1 MLLLVHCLAPCLAMT
16 VTNIST
22 DQSALLALKAHISSD
37 PNKVLLNNWT
47 TGSSVCNWIGVI
59 CNTRHKRVAA
69 LNIPDMGLIGT
80 IPPHLGN
87 LSFLVRLDI
96 ANNSFHGDL
105 PKELANLR
113 RLELFDVRFN
123 NFGTISQEITNL
135 HRMEILEME
144 HNQLTGSIPIS
155 IFNISSLQVI
165 AFTGNGLSGNLP
177 ANMCHRHLP
186 KLKFI
191 YLSRNQF
198 DGQIPSGLSECSQL
212 QELSLSFNK
221 FRGPI
226 PAEIGN
232 LTMLKK
238 LYLGRNNF
246 KGSIPQEIGELH
258 SLELLDLSFNSL
270 IGPIP
275 SNIFN
280 ISTLQVLGL
289 VDNHLSGYLPSS
301 IGNWLPNVEGL
312 YLALNKLTGI
322 IPDSIS
328 NASKLISL
336 DVAMNSFTGVIP
348 DTIGNLKFIQ
358 LFNIGGN
365 NLTSKSSMPQDNF
378 LTSLIKCKQL
388 RILLIEE
395 NPLNVILPI
404 TIGNLSYL
412 ESFDASNCKITSSIP
427 EGIGDLSNL
436 VTIKLR
442 DNDLSG
448 EIPTKVGELW
458 KLQYLDLSGNKL
470 QPSIPSNLCN
480 LRNLAFLFLSRNKLS
495 GPLPTCL
502 GNLSFL
508 RSLQVDS
515 NGLTSTIPLTLW
527 NLKDLLVLNLSSN
540 TLSGALSSE
549 IEKLNV
555 VTQIDLSRNQL
566 SGPIPKSIGSL
577 ISLEFLDLSQNNFS
591 DVIPKSLEQ
600 LSYRKYLDLS
610 SNMLEG
616 EIPEGGPFVNFTARS
631 FLWNKALCG
640 MRRFQVQPCTSN
652 HHRSRETMVLVLK
665 YILPITAS
673 LVLILLSIYALATCQ
688 KRKAETSSQENLFP
702 GIKPRRFSYQELLQ
716 ATSGFTNH
724 NLLGTGSFSSVYKG
738 MLSDGMMVA
747 IKVFDL
753 QLEGSLKNFENE
765 CEVMRNVRHRNL
777 IKVIGNCSNLDFKAL
792 VLDFM
797 PNGSL
802 KKWLY
807 NLGYCLDILDRMN
820 IMINVALALE
830 YLHHGYSTPVVHCD
844 VKPSNVLLDEDMVA
858 HLGDYSI
865 AKLLG
870 KQDSMAQTKTLATIG
885 YIAPEYG
892 SEGIVSPKGDVY
904 SYGIM
909 LMETFTM
916 KKPTDEMFAGE
927 LSLKNWVNESL
938 TCAVSKVIQVDILG
952 KDDEHYNVK
961 EHCIKSIM
969 QLAISW
975 CADSPGE
982 RLDIKDVLSTLE
994 KIKVE
999 FLTNTQGA

>member
-1 MLLLVHCLAPCLAMT
+1 MEKTCFLVCVTMLLLVHCLAPCLAMT

-59 CNTRHKRVAA
+59 CNTRNKRVAA

-123 NFGTISQEITNL
+123 NFGGLIPPWLGSLAELQGLYLWNNNFAGTISQEITNL

-238 LYLGRNNF
+238 LYLGRNN
-246 KGSIPQEIGELH
+246 
-258 SLELLDLSFNSL
+258 
-270 IGPIP
+270 
-275 SNIFN
+275 
-280 ISTLQVLGL
+280 
-289 VDNHLSGYLPSS
+289 
-301 IGNWLPNVEGL
+301 
-312 YLALNKLTGI
+312 
-322 IPDSIS
+322 
-328 NASKLISL
+328 
-336 DVAMNSFTGVIP
+336 
-348 DTIGNLKFIQ
+348 
-358 LFNIGGN
+358 
-365 NLTSKSSMPQDNF
+365 LTSKSSMPQDNF

-427 EGIGDLSNL
+427 EGIG
-436 VTIKLR
+436 
-442 DNDLSG
+442 
-448 EIPTKVGELW
+448 
-458 KLQYLDLSGNKL
+458 
-470 QPSIPSNLCN
+470 
-480 LRNLAFLFLSRNKLS
+480 
-495 GPLPTCL
+495 
-502 GNLSFL
+502 NLSFL

-540 TLSGALSSE
+540 TLSGALLSE

-566 SGPIPKSIGSL
+566 SGNIPSSIGNLQNLVNLSLAHNKFQGPIPKSIGSL

-600 LSYRKYLDLS
+600 LSYLKYLDLS

-640 MRRFQVQPCTSN
+640 MLRFQVQPCTST

-673 LVLILLSIYALATCQ
+673 LVLSLLSIYALATCQ
-688 KRKAETSSQENLFP
+688 KGKAEISSQENLFP

-802 KKWLY
+802 EKWLY
-807 NLGYCLDILDRMN
+807 NPGYCLDILDRMN
-820 IMINVALALE
+820 IIINVALALE

-858 HLGDYSI
+858 HLGDYGI

-916 KKPTDEMFAGE
+916 KKPTDEMFAGQ

-938 TCAVSKVIQVDILG
+938 PCAVSKVIQADILG

-969 QLAISW
+969 QLAISC

-982 RLDIKDVLSTLE
+982 RVDIKDVLSTLE